1 MQDGTQTLTELL
13 AGLEGW
19 SLAGDDQVA
28 VPGVAY
34 HSREVVPGG
43 VFVALKG
50 ATTDGHLFLDAALS
64 RGARVIVTEQD
75 LAPPAGVTVV
85 RVPDAR
91 LALAHLSAAFHRHPS
106 RELVLVGITGTNGK
120 TTTTYLLEAILDA
133 AGHRTGVVGTVN
145 YRVGSRTWPAP
156 VTTPESLDLQRL
168 LREMRGQDV
177 SHVFLE
183 VSSHA
188 LDLKR
193 VDCVAFAAGVFTNLS
208 QDHLDYHR
216 EMDDYFAAKS
226 RLFLELLANGRAP
239 GGTAV
244 LNLDDPRGEEL
255 HRRVTVPTLTYGVH
269 SSSQVR
275 PIRKRYRP
283 HGLEA
288 RLITPQGEIEI
299 NSRLVGPFNLSNILA
314 AVACALALGL
324 SPEEVARGIAALKG
338 VPGRLE
344 RFGPLKGPA
353 VFVDYAH
360 TPAAVAQALK
370 ALKTLDFSLVITVI
384 GCGGDR
390 DRSKRP
396 LMGQAAAAGSH
407 LVVVTSDNP
416 RREEPLDIIREI
428 EVGLKARNV
437 PCLTLA
443 KARKGDAGYLVVP
456 ERREAIRLAVALAR
470 PGDAVLV
477 AGKGHENYQIR
488 GTQRFHFDDREEVQ
502 EALREYHG

>member
-1 MQDGTQTLTELL
+1 MTQTLRELL
-13 AGLEGW
+13 TGLEGCRV
-19 SLAGDDQVA
+19 SGDDRLT

-34 HSREVVPGG
+34 HSGEVVPGG

-50 ATTDGHLFLDAALS
+50 AQTDGHRFLDAALG

-75 LAPPAGVTVV
+75 LTPPSGVTVV

-91 LALAHLSAAFHRHPS
+91 LALAHLSAAFYRHPS

-168 LREMRGQDV
+168 LREMRSQGV
-177 SHVFLE
+177 TYVFLE

-188 LDLKR
+188 LDLRR
-193 VDCVAFAAGVFTNLS
+193 VDCATFAAGVFTNLS

-226 RLFLELLANGRAP
+226 RLFLELLANGRAAR
-239 GGTAV
+239 GTAV

-255 HRRVTVPTLTYGVH
+255 HRRVAVPALTYGFH
-269 SSSQVR
+269 PRSQVR
-275 PIRKRYRP
+275 PLRQRFQR

-288 RLITPQGEIEI
+288 RIATPAGELEI
-299 NSRLVGPFNLSNILA
+299 NSRLVGPFNLANILA
-314 AVACALALGL
+314 AAATALALGL
-324 SPEEVARGIAALKG
+324 SPEAVAQGIANLPG

-344 RFGPLKGPA
+344 RFGPLEGPA

-360 TPAAVAQALK
+360 TPAAVASALK
-370 ALKTLDFSLVITVI
+370 ALRPLNFSRTITVF

-396 LMGQAAAAGSH
+396 LMGQAAAAASN

-416 RREEPLDIIREI
+416 RSEEPLSIIHEI
-428 EVGLKARNV
+428 EEGLKAINV
-437 PCLTLA
+437 PRLTA
-443 KARKGDAGYLVVP
+443 AAARRGDFGYLVVP
-456 ERREAIRLAVALAR
+456 DRREAIRLAVALAR

-477 AGKGHENYQIR
+477 AGKGHEDYQIR
-488 GTQRFHFDDREEVQ
+488 GNERFHFDDREEVQ
-502 EALREYHG
+502 EALKEYHS

>member
-1 MQDGTQTLTELL
+1 MRGMTQTLKELL
-13 AGLEGW
+13 TGLEGCHV
-19 SLAGDDQVA
+19 SGDDQLT
-28 VPGVAY
+28 VPAVAY
-34 HSREVVPGG
+34 HSQDVVPGS

-50 ATTDGHLFLDAALS
+50 ARTDGHRFLEAALN
-64 RGARVIVTEQD
+64 RGARVIVTEQE
-75 LAPPAGVTVV
+75 LTPPSGVTVV

-91 LALAHLSAAFHRHPS
+91 LALAHLAAAFYRHPS

-145 YRVGSRTWPAP
+145 YRMGSRTWPAP

-168 LREMRGQDV
+168 LREMRSHDV

-188 LDLKR
+188 LDLRR
-193 VDCVAFAAGVFTNLS
+193 VDCATFAAGVFTNLS
-208 QDHLDYHR
+208 QDHLDYHL
-216 EMDDYFAAKS
+216 EMDGYFAAKS
-226 RLFLELLANGRAP
+226 RLFLELLANGRAA

-255 HRRVTVPTLTYGVH
+255 HRRVCAPTLTYGMH
-269 SSSQVR
+269 PRSQVR
-275 PIRKRYRP
+275 PLVTRFQR

-288 RLITPQGEIEI
+288 RITTPAGEVEI
-299 NSRLVGPFNLSNILA
+299 NSRLVGPFNLANILA
-314 AVACALALGL
+314 ATATALTLGL
-324 SPEEVARGIAALKG
+324 TLEEVARGIAALNG

-344 RFGPLKGPA
+344 RFGPLEGPA

-360 TPAAVAQALK
+360 TPAALASALK
-370 ALKTLDFSLVITVI
+370 ALRALNFSRMITVF

-396 LMGQAAAAGSH
+396 LMGQAAAAASQ

-416 RREEPLDIIREI
+416 RSEEPMSIIREI
-428 EVGLKARNV
+428 EGGLKAQNI
-437 PCLTLA
+437 PCLTKTA
-443 KARKGDAGYLVVP
+443 ARQGNSGYLVVP
-456 ERREAIRLAVALAR
+456 DRREAIRLAVELSR

-488 GTQRFHFDDREEVQ
+488 GQQRLHFDDREEVL
-502 EALREYHG
+502 EALQEYHG